1 MRKGIAQACGKFG
14 ALQMISNNAS
24 MTPEQIV
31 KDKPDQH
38 FAWQLYVQVDRKKS
52 EGMLA
57 RINKLPNIKFI
68 VLTLDAPV
76 PGKREV
82 SYGQASIRGSWDLQA
97 EKSTMQDD
105 ERCQNVA
112 SNLPVSS
119 AVQEGSASKPSM
131 GGIGKELF
139 AGTSPNLTWQNTLP
153 WLARQTKLPIV
164 LKGIQIGT
172 YFRAI
177 FGQLIPPA
185 PFKY

>member
-38 FAWQLYVQVDRKKS
+38 FAWQLYVQVDRKRS

-82 SYGQASIRGSWDLQA
+82 SYGQASIRGS
-97 EKSTMQDD
+97 
-105 ERCQNVA
+105 
-112 SNLPVSS
+112 
-119 AVQEGSASKPSM
+119 
-131 GGIGKELF
+131 
-139 AGTSPNLTWQNTLP
+139 
-153 WLARQTKLPIV
+153 
-164 LKGIQIGT
+164 
-172 YFRAI
+172 
-177 FGQLIPPA
+177 
-185 PFKY
+185 